1 MGHSGGFRKTSV
13 LRKMQNM
20 EVSESIT
27 LPLLIAV
34 CEHLTRNILR
44 RKGLFWLTV

>member
-20 EVSESIT
+20 EVSESISV
-27 LPLLIAV
+27 PLLIAIGK
-34 CEHLTRNILR
+34 HLTRSILR
-44 RKGLFWLTV
+44 RKGLFWLIV